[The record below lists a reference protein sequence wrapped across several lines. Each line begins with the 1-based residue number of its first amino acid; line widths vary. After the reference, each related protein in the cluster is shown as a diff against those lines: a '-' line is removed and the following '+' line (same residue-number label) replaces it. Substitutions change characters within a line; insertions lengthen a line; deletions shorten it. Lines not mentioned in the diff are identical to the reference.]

1 MAPTKQQVTTK
12 NEWKQNKR
20 KQNKSLQNKQNKINA
35 IVRRES
41 ELL

>member
-1 MAPTKQQVTTK
+1 MAPTKPQATTK

-35 IVRRES
+35 RVRRES
-41 ELL
+41 EL